1 MARVEALH
9 TMCIGNKVCVE
20 LVPEVFQ
27 LDKYGCVDIAD
38 SEVSEAM
45 LPAVR
50 DAVYRCP
57 AKALLID
64 EG

>member
-27 LDKYGCVDIAD
+27 LDKYGCVDIPD
-38 SEVSEAM
+38 SEFTM
-45 LPAVR
+45 PA
-50 DAVYRCP
+50 APKPP
-57 AKALLID
+57 ATTPAAGADKPTPAA
-64 EG
+64 

>member
-1 MARVEALH
+1 
-9 TMCIGNKVCVE
+9 MCISNKVCAE

-27 LDKYGCVDIAD
+27 IDRYGCVDIPD
-38 SEVSEAM
+38 SEVAEEM
-45 LPAVR
+45 VPRVR
-50 DAVYRCP
+50 EAVYRCP

>member
-1 MARVEALH
+1 VARVEALH
-9 TMCIGNKVCVE
+9 TMCIGNKVCTE

-27 LDKYGCVDIAD
+27 LDKYGCVDIPD
-38 SEVSEAM
+38 SDVEKSM
-45 LPAVR
+45 LPRVR